1 MLRKRKKTNMS
12 HFVLIPHFSGE
23 LDSNSVEFDR
33 IGFCPK
39 LTGIKQ
45 NTLYIL
51 HTHNNEVFMKKRVC
65 FTVSDEV
72 LKKLA
77 ELAKKENRSMSAMV
91 EQLVRSAK

>member
-1 MLRKRKKTNMS
+1 M
-12 HFVLIPHFSGE
+12 
-23 LDSNSVEFDR
+23 
-33 IGFCPK
+33 
-39 LTGIKQ
+39 TGIKQ

-77 ELAKKENRSMSAMV
+77 ELAKKEGRSNSSMV
-91 EQLVRSAK
+91 EQLIVRESKKCQS